1 MQPCSAASGFNIIA
15 FCPFLGDT
23 IATVSAAPAA
33 CVITPPLRSGDTI
46 IRCLRGQRYTI
57 PSSRSPYMPQSNFFP
72 VQLSFS
78 PYTTTF
84 PNPLLTFPRISPSR
98 TFAISYLVYFC
109 SRSRIR
115 SRFSSP
121 DFRPSVV
128 QLPFNYRSTAD

>member
-1 MQPCSAASGFNIIA
+1 MQPCSAASSFDIIV

-46 IRCLRGQRYTI
+46 IRCLRGQRYTV
-57 PSSRSPYMPQSNFFP
+57 PSGRSPYIPQSNFFP

-98 TFAISYLVYFC
+98 TFAIS
-109 SRSRIR
+109 SRLFL
-115 SRFSSP
+115 FSFSYSFSFVICKFKT
-121 DFRPSVV
+121 DNFS
-128 QLPFNYRSTAD
+128 